1 MAEEDAPPATNVISS
16 GEAQPESQ
24 TEVLYVQGMSNPM
37 NVGQYPQTQAT
48 IALVLS
54 IVGLMGFSCCTAIP
68 GVIMANS
75 ALEITKQN
83 PGHPDQGLANAAKII
98 GWISIGLTIA
108 FVGLY
113 LLIII
118 FAVAAS
124 AGTY

>member
-1 MAEEDAPPATNVISS
+1 MDEEDAPPETNVIS

-37 NVGQYPQTQAT
+37 SVGQYPQTQAT

-68 GVIMANS
+68 GVIMASS
-75 ALEITKQN
+75 ALEITKQH

-113 LLIII
+113 LFIII
-118 FAVAAS
+118 IVVASGA
-124 AGTY
+124 

>member
-1 MAEEDAPPATNVISS
+1 MDEEDAPPETNVIS

-68 GVIMANS
+68 GVIMASS
-75 ALEITKQN
+75 ALENTKQH

-113 LLIII
+113 LFIII
-118 FAVAAS
+118 IAVAAG
-124 AGTY
+124 A

>member
-1 MAEEDAPPATNVISS
+1 MAEEDAPPPTNVIS
-16 GEAQPESQ
+16 GETQPESQ

-37 NVGQYPQTQAT
+37 NVCQYPQTQAT

-68 GVIMANS
+68 GVIMASS
-75 ALEITKQN
+75 ALEITKQH

-113 LLIII
+113 LFIII
-118 FAVAAS
+118 VAVAAS
-124 AGTY
+124 A

>member
-98 GWISIGLTIA
+98 GWISIGLWV
-108 FVGLY
+108 VGLALY
-113 LLIII
+113 FLMIVV
-118 FAVAAS
+118 FVALEA
-124 AGTY
+124 

>member
-54 IVGLMGFSCCTAIP
+54 IVGLMMCGLCTAVP
-68 GVIMANS
+68 GVIMANT
-75 ALEITKQN
+75 ATKTTQQY
-83 PGHPDQGLANAAKII
+83 PGHPDQGMPTASKII
-98 GWISIGLTIA
+98 GWITIGLWIA
-108 FVGLY
+108 IIGFY
-113 LLIII
+113 LLMAVV
-118 FAVAAS
+118 FVAADP
-124 AGTY
+124 GY

>member
-1 MAEEDAPPATNVISS
+1 MAEDGTPPVTNVIS
-16 GEAQPESQ
+16 GEAQPASQ
-24 TEVLYVQGMSNPM
+24 AEVLYVQGMSNPT

-48 IALVLS
+48 VALVLS

-68 GVIMANS
+68 GVILAGS
-75 ALEITKQN
+75 ALEITKQH

-98 GWISIGLTIA
+98 GWVSIGLTIA

-113 LLIII
+113 LVIIF

>member
-1 MAEEDAPPATNVISS
+1 
-16 GEAQPESQ
+16 
-24 TEVLYVQGMSNPM
+24 M
-37 NVGQYPQTQAT
+37 NAGQYPQTQAT
-48 IALVLS
+48 VALVLS
-54 IVGLMGFSCCTAIP
+54 IVGLMMCGLCTAVP

-113 LLIII
+113 LFIII
-118 FAVAAS
+118 LAVAAS
-124 AGTY
+124 A

>member
-1 MAEEDAPPATNVISS
+1 MDEEDAPPETNVIS
-16 GEAQPESQ
+16 GETQPESQ

-37 NVGQYPQTQAT
+37 NVGQYPSTNAT
-48 IALVLS
+48 VALVLS

-68 GVIMANS
+68 GVIMASS
-75 ALEITKQN
+75 ALEITKQH

-113 LLIII
+113 LFIII
-118 FAVAAS
+118 IAVAAS
-124 AGTY
+124 A

>member
-1 MAEEDAPPATNVISS
+1 MDEEDAPPETNVIS

-24 TEVLYVQGMSNPM
+24 TEVLYVRGMSNPM

-68 GVIMANS
+68 GVIMASS
-75 ALEITKQN
+75 ALEITKQH

-113 LLIII
+113 LFIII
-118 FAVAAS
+118 IAVAAG
-124 AGTY
+124 A

>member
-1 MAEEDAPPATNVISS
+1 MDEEDAPPETNVIS

-37 NVGQYPQTQAT
+37 SVGQYPQTQAT

-68 GVIMANS
+68 GVIMASS
-75 ALEITKQN
+75 ALEITKQP

-113 LLIII
+113 LFIII
-118 FAVAAS
+118 IAVAAS
-124 AGTY
+124 A

>member
-1 MAEEDAPPATNVISS
+1 MAEEDAPPATNVIS

-37 NVGQYPQTQAT
+37 NVGQYPQTQAVV
-48 IALVLS
+48 ALVLS
-54 IVGLMGFSCCTAIP
+54 VVGLMMCGLCTAVP
-68 GVIMANS
+68 GVIMANT
-75 ALEITKQN
+75 ALGTTKQY

-113 LLIII
+113 LFIII
-118 FAVAAS
+118 IAVAAS
-124 AGTY
+124 A

>member
-37 NVGQYPQTQAT
+37 NVGQYPQTQAVV
-48 IALVLS
+48 ALVLS
-54 IVGLMGFSCCTAIP
+54 VVGLMMCGLCTAVP
-68 GVIMANS
+68 GVIMANT
-75 ALEITKQN
+75 ALGTTKQY

-113 LLIII
+113 LFIII
-118 FAVAAS
+118 VAVAAS
-124 AGTY
+124 A